1 MARTN
6 QKYIPLISILVVG
19 ALLAGRV
26 TSQWVKSRNVPAAE
40 KGALVKWVPLEDAI
54 GIASASNKPILFDF
68 TAEWCQP
75 CHMLDAQVF
84 RDAELA
90 AKINERFIPV
100 RVTDRMQEEGH
111 NKPEVAELQQRYS
124 VRGFPTV
131 VIADATGTE
140 RGRMEGFGGRDAFE
154 RMMEQ
159 AR

>member
-6 QKYIPLISILVVG
+6 QRYIPLIFILIVG
-19 ALLAGRV
+19 GLVAARV
-26 TSQWVKSRNVPAAE
+26 TSHWVKSRKAPAGE
-40 KGALVKWVPLEDAI
+40 KGALVKWVPLEDAVEL
-54 GIASASNKPILFDF
+54 ASTLNKPILFDF

-84 RDAELA
+84 RDAQLA
-90 AKINERFIPV
+90 AKINDDFIPV
-100 RVTDRMQEEGH
+100 RVTDRMQEEGR
-111 NKPEVAELQQRYS
+111 NKPEVAKLQQRYG

-131 VIADATGTE
+131 VIVDSAGSE